1 MEEKLRHVNAVLQKL
16 SKDEDLHDDLKLPAV
31 KAAIDHWTNR
41 NRLDPEKAQLLQN
54 NRRVVYVLQQ
64 FQLLQNVCHS
74 AGMPVPLDHLLL
86 RKSELEP
93 SIINGYFKS
102 KNTEKSKSDEPV
114 AAKERKEVKTCA
126 PEKTISAEKSQVVD
140 KSAPLP
146 TRSEQKQVEH
156 VVEAPKTA
164 TCDVPSE
171 LAESKGININDVI
184 KFCIAV
190 TVILI
195 ALVLAQLLR

>member
-1 MEEKLRHVNAVLQKL
+1 MNAVLLKL

-54 NRRVVYVLQQ
+54 NRRVIYVLQQ

-93 SIINGYFKS
+93 SIINGYFKN
-102 KNTEKSKSDEPV
+102 KGTESSKSTEPV
-114 AAKERKEVKTCA
+114 VAKERKEVKKSA
-126 PEKTISAEKSQVVD
+126 PEKAATLEKIQPVD
-140 KSAPLP
+140 KVESLP
-146 TRSEQKQVEH
+146 ASSEKKHVEPT
-156 VVEAPKTA
+156 VQAIKTA
-164 TCDVPSE
+164 PTEPT
-171 LAESKGININDVI
+171 ESTGIHVNDVI
-184 KFCIAV
+184 KFFIAL

-195 ALVLAQLLR
+195 AVVLAQLFR

>member
-1 MEEKLRHVNAVLQKL
+1 MEETLRHVNAVLLKL

-31 KAAIDHWTNR
+31 QAAIDHWTNR

-54 NRRVVYVLQQ
+54 NRRVIYVLQQ

-93 SIINGYFKS
+93 SIINGYFKNKS
-102 KNTEKSKSDEPV
+102 TDRSKSAEPV
-114 AAKERKEVKTCA
+114 VAKERKEVKKSA
-126 PEKTISAEKSQVVD
+126 AEKAATLEKVQPVD
-140 KSAPLP
+140 KVASLPASSENKHVEPTVQKTETAVYAPTKP
-146 TRSEQKQVEH
+146 T
-156 VVEAPKTA
+156 
-164 TCDVPSE
+164 
-171 LAESKGININDVI
+171 ESKGIHINDVI
-184 KFCIAV
+184 KFFIAL

-195 ALVLAQLLR
+195 AVVLAQLLR